1 MLFFPQKCQNNRSSL
16 NRSDWM
22 QANSWVVSNKTTGCI
37 FQSKFDLG
45 RAGKC
50 CTKIYLRNSTYIK
63 NYFAFFHIQISE
75 VSSRSTYTTKIIYC
89 NSIYRQ
95 LPEYLNNRSFV
106 SLSNKISFSWLP
118 VKISTITPWNAHV
131 KPSMTSIR
139 TYWNSQIEKKSTL
152 K

>member
-16 NRSDWM
+16 IRSDWM
-22 QANSWVVSNKTTGCI
+22 QTNSWVVNNKTTGCI

-95 LPEYLNNRSFV
+95 LPEYLNNRLQRV
-106 SLSNKISFSWLP
+106 QNYIDKCLKVLS
-118 VKISTITPWNAHV
+118 V
-131 KPSMTSIR
+131 
-139 TYWNSQIEKKSTL
+139 SQIRCLLASCQSKYQL
-152 K
+152 